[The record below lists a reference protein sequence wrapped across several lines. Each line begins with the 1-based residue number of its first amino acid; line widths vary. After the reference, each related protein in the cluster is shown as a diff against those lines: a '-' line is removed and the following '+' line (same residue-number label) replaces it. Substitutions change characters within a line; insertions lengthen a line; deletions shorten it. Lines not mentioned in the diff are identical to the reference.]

1 MYVKAVHI
9 SGNKRPFMCLVI
21 LTIFVNWKV
30 ENVRGGTTKTQ
41 QKAWQVEIVFNGN
54 KWRKLVERY
63 KAETHRKSW
72 VELEL
77 FDNGD
82 GGVI

>member
-1 MYVKAVHI
+1 
-9 SGNKRPFMCLVI
+9 MCLVI

-54 KWRKLVERY
+54 K
-63 KAETHRKSW
+63 
-72 VELEL
+72 
-77 FDNGD
+77 
-82 GGVI
+82 